1 MSVTRLLRSLPS
13 RLSCAIVASFLAA
26 IASSSQTAKP
36 TTISAHNSVK
46 LQAEPV
52 LVKVRVLDA
61 SGLPLDNPA
70 EARLFSD
77 ANPRIL
83 TATTQEASIADLKNV
98 IPGDYELEVSSIGY
112 KKTTQH
118 LHVFNAGQ
126 DFSVFVYLLP
136 DSEHLQ
142 IQINDTSAKSSV
154 YLKPELQ
161 RDINKGLEFSQKKQY
176 EKALR
181 EFSKASHHAPS
192 NPNLWYLQGTAE
204 VGLRRPDD
212 ARRDFLL
219 ALSFDPAHEKSLLAL
234 AELQLQDDE
243 IPAAIASLE
252 RAYHANGGGWRTQYL
267 MATAYTRAN
276 RLPEAELHA
285 LHAVDFAARNAAP
298 AMLLLAEIQLREGKK
313 IEAQQTFDRISARFP
328 GSPSAEEAKF
338 RGARLQ
344 SESPDLVA
352 SLGDLPLPSL
362 SDVTAPADS
371 DSPWAPPDVDDME
384 YPIASDVTCK
394 SDEVLDLAQDR
405 LNSQLLNFEKFTATE
420 HVVHQEIER
429 SGLSEPPKEKQFSY
443 IVFVYPYAGN
453 SLYLEES
460 RDGSSSYSAFPTPM
474 ITTGINSLGVA
485 LLQPANRE
493 GFNYQCEGL
502 TNLRGQAA
510 WQIRFEE
517 KKDSTASIRRWR
529 NSKATYNIRVKGRVW
544 ITSTSY
550 DMLRIETDLLEPV
563 RPLSL
568 TRDHLQ
574 VNYGPVSFQD
584 GKQSLWLP
592 WSADMYM
599 EYRHKRF
606 HHSHTLTDY
615 LLFGVDETQKVSAPK
630 IPPPD
635 PADHLQ

>member
-1 MSVTRLLRSLPS
+1 MSVSKLLRSLPR
-13 RLSCAIVASFLAA
+13 RLSGAIVASFLVA
-26 IASSSQTAKP
+26 IASSSQTVKP
-36 TTISAHNSVK
+36 AAISAHNSVK

-52 LVKVRVLDA
+52 LVRVRVLDA
-61 SGLPLDNPA
+61 NGLPLDNPA

-83 TATTQEASIADLKNV
+83 TASTQEASIADLKNV
-98 IPGDYELEVSSIGY
+98 IPGDYDLEVTSIGY

-118 LHVFNAGQ
+118 LHVFNSGQ
-126 DFSVFVYLLP
+126 DFSVFIYLQP

-142 IQINDTSAKSSV
+142 ITEVSANSAI

-181 EFSKASHHAPS
+181 EFSKASHRAPS
-192 NPNLWYLQGTAE
+192 NPHLWYLQGTAE

-212 ARRDFLL
+212 ARKDFLL

-267 MATAYTRAN
+267 MATTYTRAN

-285 LHAVDFAARNAAP
+285 SRAVDFAARNAAP

-328 GSPSAEEAKF
+328 GTPSAEEAKF

-352 SLGDLPLPSL
+352 SLGDLPLPAL
-362 SDVTAPADS
+362 LDVTAPADS
-371 DSPWAPPDVDDME
+371 DSPWAPPDVDNME

-429 SGLSEPPKEKQFSY
+429 SGLPEPPKEKQFSY

-460 RDGSSSYSAFPTPM
+460 RDGGASYSAFPTPM
-474 ITTGINSLGVA
+474 ITTNINSLGVA

-493 GFNYQCEGL
+493 GFTYQCEGL
-502 TNLRGQAA
+502 TNLRGHAA

-529 NSKATYNIRVKGRVW
+529 NNKATY
-544 ITSTSY
+544 
-550 DMLRIETDLLEPV
+550 
-563 RPLSL
+563 
-568 TRDHLQ
+568 
-574 VNYGPVSFQD
+574 
-584 GKQSLWLP
+584 
-592 WSADMYM
+592 
-599 EYRHKRF
+599 
-606 HHSHTLTDY
+606 
-615 LLFGVDETQKVSAPK
+615 
-630 IPPPD
+630 
-635 PADHLQ
+635 